1 MSAIEEIQKKVL
13 ALPIDQRVFLAVSLL
28 ESLPLAG
35 DERTESEELAEVE
48 RREMQIE
55 RAYMGNKKI
64 TPTER
69 MRPHVDV
76 EDY

>member
-55 RAYMGNKKI
+55 SGRALPVSDAEFWRNI
-64 TPTER
+64 EADATR
-69 MRPHVDV
+69 
-76 EDY
+76 